1 MTAVPHTTA
10 RSTRRWANTATW
22 VLQVGLAAM
31 YLMGAVPKFLGD
43 PAAVAG
49 FAAIGVDPT
58 GMVVIGVL
66 EVLGAVGLLV
76 GRLCGVAAVAL
87 AALMVGAVLFTVAGP
102 DPAGAVL
109 PAVLLVLDA
118 VVAWVRRGRA
128 AGLLRRLRK

>member
-1 MTAVPHTTA
+1 
-10 RSTRRWANTATW
+10 
-22 VLQVGLAAM
+22 VLQAGLAAM
-31 YLMGAVPKFLGD
+31 YLMSAVPKFLGD

-76 GRLCGVAAVAL
+76 GPLSGVAAAAL
-87 AALMVGAVLFTVAGP
+87 AALMVGAVLFTVVGAG
-102 DPAGAVL
+102 PAGAVL

-118 VVAWVRRGRA
+118 VVAWVRRDRTA
-128 AGLLRRLRK
+128 ELLRRFRK

>member
-1 MTAVPHTTA
+1 MIAVPAT
-10 RSTRRWANTATW
+10 RSTPRWAHVATW

-31 YLMGAVPKFLGD
+31 YLMSAVPKFLAD

-118 VVAWVRRGRA
+118 LVAWVRRDRTVE
-128 AGLLRRLRK
+128 LLRAMRR